1 VEEVGKASAW
11 TRRWWRQHGIETG
24 VEEERTH
31 DVDSVA
37 VREVV
42 GETSAWTRRRW
53 RQRGIEE
60 WTRDGGGERARG
72 TRW

>member
-1 VEEVGKASAW
+1 VEEVGKASTW
-11 TRRWWRQHGIETG
+11 TRRRWRQHGIKTG
-24 VEEERTH
+24 AEEERMH
-31 DVDSVA
+31 GVDSVA

-42 GETSAWTRRRW
+42 VETSAWTRQRW
-53 RQRGIEE
+53 RQRGIDE